1 MFYVIFEATLIP
13 IFILVFGWGY
23 QPERVVASL
32 YLLFY
37 TLFASLPLLV
47 SILYL
52 EKILLSLEICTL
64 PILTQRTPNLV
75 FFGLVLAFLVKIP
88 VYFGHL

>member
-1 MFYVIFEATLIP
+1 VM
-13 IFILVFGWGY
+13 
-23 QPERVVASL
+23 ASL

-52 EKILLSLEICTL
+52 ESTLFTLEIHTL
-64 PILTQRTPNLV
+64 PLLTQKTSNLM